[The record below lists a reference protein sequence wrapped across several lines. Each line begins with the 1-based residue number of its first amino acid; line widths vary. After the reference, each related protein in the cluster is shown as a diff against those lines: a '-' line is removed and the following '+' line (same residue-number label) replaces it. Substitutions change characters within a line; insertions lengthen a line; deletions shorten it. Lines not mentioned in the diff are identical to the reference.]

1 MRKLEIGGDGGG
13 GANGGGGS
21 RRSTPGTNGE
31 AASVPSGKW
40 LYIGTAL
47 TAASFFIHLLIL
59 FLVEPLKVL
68 ALPKAAAY
76 AYSGIPLLFGIAFL
90 LFTVVSFTRLNPRSE
105 VHVAVLVG
113 AIVFGTLNLQGA
125 AGIVRFFAKGPLGQ
139 ALLGN

>member
-1 MRKLEIGGDGGG
+1 MRKPETGGEGNGGAHGGG
-13 GANGGGGS
+13 RGP
-21 RRSTPGTNGE
+21 RKPRTNGE
-31 AASVPSGKW
+31 VASGTSAKW

-47 TAASFFIHLLIL
+47 TALSFFLHIFFL

-68 ALPKAAAY
+68 ALPKADAY

-90 LFTVVSFTRLNPRSE
+90 IFTIVSFRRITPRSE
-105 VHVAVLVG
+105 VHIAALIG
-113 AIVFGTLNLQGA
+113 AIVFGSLNIQGA

>member
-1 MRKLEIGGDGGG
+1 MRKLETGGEGEG
-13 GANGGGGS
+13 GAYGGGS
-21 RRSTPGTNGE
+21 GRRNPGTNGE
-31 AASVPSGKW
+31 TASGFSAKW
-40 LYIGTAL
+40 LYIWTAL
-47 TAASFFIHLLIL
+47 TAVSFLVHLLFL

-90 LFTVVSFTRLNPRSE
+90 LFTIVSFRRLRPRSE
-105 VHVAVLVG
+105 IHVAVLIG
-113 AIVFGTLNLQGA
+113 AIVFGSLNLQGA

>member
-1 MRKLEIGGDGGG
+1 MRKLEIGGDGDG
-13 GANGGGGS
+13 GANGGSS
-21 RRSTPGTNGE
+21 RRTTPGTNGE
-31 AASVPSGKW
+31 AASASSGKW
-40 LYIGTAL
+40 LYIGTAM

-90 LFTVVSFTRLNPRSE
+90 LFTVVSFTRVKPRSE
-105 VHVAVLVG
+105 MHVAILIG
-113 AIVFGTLNLQGA
+113 AIVFGTLNIQGA

>member
-1 MRKLEIGGDGGG
+1 MRKLEIGGEGG
-13 GANGGGGS
+13 GANGGGSG
-21 RRSTPGTNGE
+21 RSTPGTNGE
-31 AASVPSGKW
+31 AASGSSAKW

-47 TAASFFIHLLIL
+47 TAASFFVHLLIL

-68 ALPKAAAY
+68 PLPKAAAY

-90 LFTVVSFTRLNPRSE
+90 LFTVVSFRRIRPRSE
-105 VHVAVLVG
+105 MHIAILVG
-113 AIVFGTLNLQGA
+113 ALVFGSLNIQGA

>member
-13 GANGGGGS
+13 GANGGGS

-31 AASVPSGKW
+31 AASVSSGKW

-47 TAASFFIHLLIL
+47 KAASFFLHLLIL

-90 LFTVVSFTRLNPRSE
+90 LFTVVSFTRMRPRSE
-105 VHVAVLVG
+105 MHVAILIG
-113 AIVFGTLNLQGA
+113 AIVFGSLNIQGA